1 MLNENIKA
9 IRKAKGL
16 SQQELAVKVNVVRQ
30 TVSKWEQGLSVP
42 DADMLLALSEALE
55 TPVSVLL
62 GETVVEP
69 EADTLQAIS
78 QKLEVINLQ
87 LARRKTTRRK
97 VVRWV
102 LISFCALLALLFAA
116 LLLVGS
122 PYLRGI
128 QRPRNRRPCAFHSLE
143 CVLSGWR
150 RLSFWLRWLGFSSPI
165 RKSERGFSYEEKDIR
180 GHSRAGGSV
189 GGVVYYLCAR
199 GSGTY
204 LTAADEI
211 ALRIQLDTKE
221 DVDCWC
227 TTTARKTATT
237 AGASPTRTARCFRAI
252 RKTWWCGTGRSW
264 KAPLTR
270 WRCGYGSAS

>member
-42 DADMLLALSEALE
+42 DADMLLALSEAL
-55 TPVSVLL
+55 

-78 QKLEVINLQ
+78 QKLEVLNLQ

-122 PYLRGI
+122 PYLAWDYSDPETAVLGV
-128 QRPRNRRPCAFHSLE
+128 AFHSLE
-143 CVLSGWR
+143 
-150 RLSFWLRWLGFSSPI
+150 WLFVRVAPPLFL
-165 RKSERGFSYEEKDIR
+165 
-180 GHSRAGGSV
+180 AALV
-189 GGVVYYLCAR
+189 GIFF
-199 GSGTY
+199 TY
-204 LTAADEI
+204 K
-211 ALRIQLDTKE
+211 KE
-221 DVDCWC
+221 
-227 TTTARKTATT
+227 
-237 AGASPTRTARCFRAI
+237 
-252 RKTWWCGTGRSW
+252 
-264 KAPLTR
+264 
-270 WRCGYGSAS
+270 

>member
-42 DADMLLALSEALE
+42 DSDMLLALSEALE

-122 PYLRGI
+122 PYLAWDYSDPETAVLGV
-128 QRPRNRRPCAFHSLE
+128 AFHSLE
-143 CVLSGWR
+143 
-150 RLSFWLRWLGFSSPI
+150 WLFGRVAPPLFL
-165 RKSERGFSYEEKDIR
+165 
-180 GHSRAGGSV
+180 AALV
-189 GGVVYYLCAR
+189 GIFF
-199 GSGTY
+199 TY
-204 LTAADEI
+204 K
-211 ALRIQLDTKE
+211 KE
-221 DVDCWC
+221 
-227 TTTARKTATT
+227 
-237 AGASPTRTARCFRAI
+237 
-252 RKTWWCGTGRSW
+252 
-264 KAPLTR
+264 
-270 WRCGYGSAS
+270 

>member
-122 PYLRGI
+122 PYLAWDYSDPETAVLGTI
-128 QRPRNRRPCAFHSLE
+128 YHSFE
-143 CVLSGWR
+143 
-150 RLSFWLRWLGFSSPI
+150 WLFARVWPFLL
-165 RKSERGFSYEEKDIR
+165 
-180 GHSRAGGSV
+180 AGGV
-189 GGVVYYLCAR
+189 
-199 GSGTY
+199 T
-204 LTAADEI
+204 
-211 ALRIQLDTKE
+211 
-221 DVDCWC
+221 
-227 TTTARKTATT
+227 
-237 AGASPTRTARCFRAI
+237 GAV
-252 RKTWWCGTGRSW
+252 
-264 KAPLTR
+264 LTR
-270 WRCGYGSAS
+270 KRN

>member
-87 LARRKTTRRK
+87 L
-97 VVRWV
+97 VRWV

-122 PYLRGI
+122 PYLAWDYSDPETAVLGV
-128 QRPRNRRPCAFHSLE
+128 AFHSLE
-143 CVLSGWR
+143 
-150 RLSFWLRWLGFSSPI
+150 WLFVRVAPPLFL
-165 RKSERGFSYEEKDIR
+165 
-180 GHSRAGGSV
+180 AALV
-189 GGVVYYLCAR
+189 GIFF
-199 GSGTY
+199 TY
-204 LTAADEI
+204 K
-211 ALRIQLDTKE
+211 KE
-221 DVDCWC
+221 
-227 TTTARKTATT
+227 
-237 AGASPTRTARCFRAI
+237 
-252 RKTWWCGTGRSW
+252 
-264 KAPLTR
+264 
-270 WRCGYGSAS
+270 